1 MLDHVSITV
10 ADLAAAAP
18 FYDAAM
24 GALGV
29 PCVWR
34 DETGIGYGRRPTPD
48 DLTPTYLSIRVDGS
62 AAGGSRHWA
71 LRAPSRAAVRAFH
84 AAAVAAGGSDD
95 GAPGLRPQYGEH
107 YYAAFVR
114 DAAGN
119 RIEAVCRLPGE

>member
-10 ADLAAAAP
+10 ADLAVAAP

-24 GALGV
+24 GALGI

-34 DETGIGYGRRPTPD
+34 DEAGIGYGRRPTPG

-62 AAGGSRHWA
+62 PAGGPRHWA
-71 LRAPSRAAVRAFH
+71 VRAPSRAAVRAFH
-84 AAAVAAGGSDD
+84 VAAVAAGGSDD

-119 RIEAVCRLPGE
+119 RIEAVCRLPEE